1 MFTHAQCCGEV
12 NDIHSAYQE
21 DLTKW
26 RTRDFHDNT
35 QAGKLANYSQEPHLS
50 GMNGLYFAE
59 MDENGREQPTYT
71 LPGVLHFIKHEW
83 AKFERERATW
93 DSERA
98 EFQVGDRLCVRSS
111 SNRLLVIICALM

>member
-1 MFTHAQCCGEV
+1 M
-12 NDIHSAYQE
+12 
-21 DLTKW
+21 
-26 RTRDFHDNT
+26 TRDFLNSEVR
-35 QAGKLANYSQEPHLS
+35 LANYSQVPHVWGTS
-50 GMNGLYFAE
+50 GSYFGE

-98 EFQVGDRLCVRSS
+98 EFQVK
-111 SNRLLVIICALM
+111 ICSFSLSVSKYLRI